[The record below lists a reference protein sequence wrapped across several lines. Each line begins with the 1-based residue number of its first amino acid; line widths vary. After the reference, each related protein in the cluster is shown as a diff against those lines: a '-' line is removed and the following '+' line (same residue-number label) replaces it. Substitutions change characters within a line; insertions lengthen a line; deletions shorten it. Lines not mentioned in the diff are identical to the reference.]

1 MIYPVTT
8 GKPGEMLRLTTL
20 ETLWV
25 QGKLRMWG
33 RWSYIGNGHPGNIFN
48 QLLVSKKITRTG
60 ARDALRLLKKSGTT
74 RPELEQFLREILN
87 GKQKSYLAYCTDSEA
102 LIIDRVIGEVLA
114 DHPALKALLHQ
125 RYEGRGMSKRK
136 MAKLLNE
143 RHPDWCYATCR
154 NRIDNWLKLA
164 EFMLCLPMRDAFDA
178 DGKEIAG

>member
-102 LIIDRVIGEVLA
+102 LIIDRVIGAVLA

-136 MAKLLNE
+136 IAEKLQE
-143 RHPDWCYATCR
+143 KYPDWSYVTCR
-154 NRIDNWLKLA
+154 RRIDQWLYMV
-164 EFMLCLPMRDAFDA
+164 EYMLYIPLRDSIDRNV
-178 DGKEIAG
+178 